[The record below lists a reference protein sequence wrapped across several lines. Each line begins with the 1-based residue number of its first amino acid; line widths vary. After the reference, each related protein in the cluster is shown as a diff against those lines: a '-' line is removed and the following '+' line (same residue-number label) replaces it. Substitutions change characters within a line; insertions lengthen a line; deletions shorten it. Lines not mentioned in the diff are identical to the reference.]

1 MTDPLCPAAVLAIG
15 GRDAIDFAHAQFST
29 DVKSLAA
36 GRWHWSAWLD
46 PHGRVR
52 TFFALLRVEP
62 ARLLAWLPLGD
73 AAAMSEALSRF
84 RLRSAVQLEAQAWAL
99 HATQAPMPAAAPGD
113 IVAIDDGL
121 ALLLPGARVAWLTR
135 GIAGSCDA
143 ARLNAWRLADIDAGL
158 PLLPAPLAG
167 EFLPQALDLER
178 LDAIRFDKGCYP
190 GQEIAARVHFRG
202 GNKRA
207 LRRVRMD
214 GTPPPSGTRIMAADG
229 RVAGTILYAA
239 DRSEGASAALAVLA
253 TDPAV
258 PEALAIA
265 GDRPIEIC
273 A

>member
-99 HATQAPMPAAAPGD
+99 HASESMPSVLVRSDQPGEWALELDWGVVIPLSVLAADLDPDTPIAVVCPSPSLSRLQL
-113 IVAIDDGL
+113 I
-121 ALLLPGARVAWLTR
+121 ALGTALVDAADEVGSRVAL
-135 GIAGSCDA
+135 IVS
-143 ARLNAWRLADIDAGL
+143 ADQGH
-158 PLLPAPLAG
+158 G
-167 EFLPQALDLER
+167 
-178 LDAIRFDKGCYP
+178 
-190 GQEIAARVHFRG
+190 H
-202 GNKRA
+202 
-207 LRRVRMD
+207 
-214 GTPPPSGTRIMAADG
+214 AADG
-229 RVAGTILYAA
+229 RYGFA
-239 DRSEGASAALAVLA
+239 
-253 TDPAV
+253 
-258 PEALAIA
+258 PEFL
-265 GDRPIEIC
+265 RL
-273 A
+273 